1 MLKDYVIEL
10 HKDDI
15 ESIDK
20 EVADKG
26 VEECLNQQLRYLD
39 ATRTTS
45 NGMRPEQTISH
56 VYMYDVSK
64 YLYIVNKFVK
74 EHIDDWI
81 NKLTQ
86 RHEDNLAYEKDNPPI
101 VYDTRKI
108 NKYKRIR
115 KAKEGIIPGF
125 EQPKKVRKPKTSKAE
140 ARLAKIQGLNIKLKL
155 IKGNET
161 V

>member
-1 MLKDYVIEL
+1 MLKDYIITL

-15 ESIDK
+15 ESIDR

-26 VEECLNQQLRYLD
+26 VKECLNQQLHYLD
-39 ATRTTS
+39 ATRTMS

-56 VYMYDVSK
+56 IYMYDVSK
-64 YLYIVNKFVK
+64 YLYIVNTYIK

-81 NKLTQ
+81 DKLTKK
-86 RHEDNLAYEKDNPPI
+86 HEDNLAYERDNPPI

-108 NKYKRIR
+108 NKPKRTR

-140 ARLAKIQGLNIKLKL
+140 VRLAKIQGLNIKLKL
-155 IKGNET
+155 IKGDET

>member
-1 MLKDYVIEL
+1 MLKDYIITL
-10 HKDDI
+10 HKVDI
-15 ESIDK
+15 ESIDR

-39 ATRTTS
+39 ATRVMS

-64 YLYIVNKFVK
+64 YLYIVNTFVE
-74 EHIDDWI
+74 EHIDDWLD
-81 NKLTQ
+81 KLTQ
-86 RHEDNLAYEKDNPPI
+86 RHEDNLAYERDNPPI

-108 NKYKRIR
+108 NKSKRTS

-125 EQPKKVRKPKTSKAE
+125 EQPKKVRKPKTNKAE
-140 ARLAKIQGLNIKLKL
+140 ARLVKIQGLNIKLKL
-155 IKGNET
+155 IKGDET